1 MNHFTGDTYII
12 PPYKIDVEITGNAII
27 QRIQNELEEG
37 EQKEHYIEVFQTSI
51 SSFLESLQIPDGLS
65 PNEQKSFHQIETTHP
80 AFINWLAYYLTLQDV
95 NKIRLILNTY
105 SRGKYGK
112 IDNFNNAI
120 EFFLL
125 NNLSHVPFDHHRQD
139 EAVIKWIES
148 KSYQSEDEI
157 IAEEVI
163 QTYTDVQTIEEITNV
178 ADAEILDNSL
188 VFQEN
193 GSYTEIGIRKDW
205 QYGMYQIFSP
215 YIEHESKQA
224 LFKEVLKGK
233 YLKQEHR
240 ITFNLKASIFC
251 YAIKQI
257 RSSGLYITSNKTLLS
272 NWICSNFNFIV
283 KGKIRPIKSSYCF
296 SLLTSIPK
304 EPNVTDIINIDLKAI
319 WDVPENY

>member
-1 MNHFTGDTYII
+1 MNHFTRDTYVI

-27 QRIQNELEEG
+27 QRIQNEFEEG
-37 EQKEHYIEVFQTSI
+37 EEKEHYIEIFQNSI
-51 SSFLESLQIPDGLS
+51 HSFIESLEIPAGLS
-65 PNEQKSFHQIETTHP
+65 PNEKRSFYQIETSHP
-80 AFINWLAYYLTLQDV
+80 AFYNWLAYYLTFQDV

-105 SRGKYGK
+105 SQGKYGK
-112 IDNFNNAI
+112 LDNFKNAV
-120 EFFLL
+120 EFLL
-125 NNLSHVPFDHHRQD
+125 LNFLRHVPYDHQKQD
-139 EAVIKWIES
+139 EAILKWIES
-148 KSYQSEDEI
+148 KSYQSEVESKSD
-157 IAEEVI
+157 EVI
-163 QTYTDVQTIEEITNV
+163 QTYTDIQTIDEVTNLDEVEIP
-178 ADAEILDNSL
+178 ENSI

-240 ITFNLKASIFC
+240 ITLNLKASIFC
-251 YAIKQI
+251 YSIKQI

-304 EPNVTDIINIDLKAI
+304 EPHVADIIRIDLKTI
-319 WDVPENY
+319 WEVPDNF